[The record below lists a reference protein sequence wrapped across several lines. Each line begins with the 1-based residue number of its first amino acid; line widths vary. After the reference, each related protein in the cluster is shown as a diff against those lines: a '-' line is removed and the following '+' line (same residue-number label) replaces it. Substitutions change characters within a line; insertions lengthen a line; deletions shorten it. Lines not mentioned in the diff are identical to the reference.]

1 MGRSMEATS
10 LVELGLVACAVAL
23 GTYFFRVPY
32 TIGLVLAGLALSFF
46 HALEIHLS
54 KELILLLF
62 LPPLLFEGALHM
74 ELGQLRR
81 YATPVGFLAL
91 AGTLITALLIAAGAH
106 YGLGLPWSFAL
117 LLGVILSPTDPVSV
131 LAMFKQYG
139 APKGLQTVLEGES
152 VFNDGIGI
160 VLYLIVLQGIA
171 GPPVGL
177 GEGVLEFLKVAL
189 GGAAVGFALGY
200 LVHRLLGQI
209 NDHLTEVMISVVLAF
224 GSYIL
229 AENLHF
235 SGVVSTVVA
244 GLIIGNYGTVF
255 SMSPTTRLSLLN
267 FWAVVAF
274 LANSAVFLLIGLDF
288 DLARAGGNAVA
299 IGVTVLL
306 VLLARTLAVYSLL
319 PLSNRLVRPSRRIP
333 WAWMHAINWGGLR
346 GTIPIALV
354 LGLEPGLRQ
363 VGGVHLTTVVFAV
376 ALFSLVVQG
385 LSMKPLLQRL
395 GLIGV
400 SAERLE
406 YETQLARTIA
416 LGAALEEARQLEQR
430 GEASPEL
437 LEATRQ
443 RLAEE
448 REAVLRDLDQ
458 AVHSRESLRDHEA
471 LRLQRHLGLTQRAA
485 VADALRRGLI
495 SEEAAATLS
504 EELDAQLEEG

>member
-1 MGRSMEATS
+1 
-10 LVELGLVACAVAL
+10 
-23 GTYFFRVPY
+23 
-32 TIGLVLAGLALSFF
+32 
-46 HALEIHLS
+46 
-54 KELILLLF
+54 
-62 LPPLLFEGALHM
+62 
-74 ELGQLRR
+74 
-81 YATPVGFLAL
+81 
-91 AGTLITALLIAAGAH
+91 
-106 YGLGLPWSFAL
+106 
-117 LLGVILSPTDPVSV
+117 
-131 LAMFKQYG
+131 
-139 APKGLQTVLEGES
+139 
-152 VFNDGIGI
+152 
-160 VLYLIVLQGIA
+160 
-171 GPPVGL
+171 
-177 GEGVLEFLKVAL
+177 
-189 GGAAVGFALGY
+189 
-200 LVHRLLGQI
+200 
-209 NDHLTEVMISVVLAF
+209 
-224 GSYIL
+224 
-229 AENLHF
+229 
-235 SGVVSTVVA
+235 
-244 GLIIGNYGTVF
+244 
-255 SMSPTTRLSLLN
+255 
-267 FWAVVAF
+267 
-274 LANSAVFLLIGLDF
+274 
-288 DLARAGGNAVA
+288 
-299 IGVTVLL
+299 VLL
-306 VLLARTLAVYSLL
+306 VLLARALAVYSLL